1 MVKVMLGS
9 QGEKSLQKN
18 AAQAKEQGS
27 SKALGLIYAQYA
39 ILLDTRSDKTNDKNH
54 RDAAFG
60 EFDKAISLDP
70 KNTFAYN
77 NRGYAYLKKGDF
89 DRAIADF
96 NEAIGLDPKLASAY
110 LFGQARLQPR
120 DRRF

>member
-60 EFDKAISLDP
+60 EFDKAIGLS
-70 KNTFAYN
+70 
-77 NRGYAYLKKGDF
+77 
-89 DRAIADF
+89 RAIADF
-96 NEAIGLDPKLASAY
+96 SKALDLNPRLAKIYYNRAAVY
-110 LFGQARLQPR
+110 
-120 DRRF
+120 